1 MDGIEFQNLVK
12 TFQTIEALP
21 QLPESSIR
29 LVQTCESDGA
39 TLLDAEKIVAS
50 DPGLATTVIRA
61 ASTAR
66 FFGMGGP
73 TTSVSSA
80 VMRLGLRAL
89 KALAMTYTFRALLD
103 RRNGSEHY
111 DPHPF
116 SRHSV
121 FVGIATQYVYDQ
133 ECGHLGHDL
142 EEVFAFGLLHDL
154 GACLLAN
161 VAPEIFDELWV
172 QAKNAKIPFA
182 QRFQTKFKEPLVTV
196 AWAASTAWD
205 LPELFTEFLHSLTGR
220 AEASDL
226 DQVCDIVTNVSLLS
240 ETLGYGFEPW
250 MESKNTLS
258 LEESEIAA
266 IKKAVDDYC
275 AQVFDI
281 PLAA

>member
-1 MDGIEFQNLVK
+1 MDGLEFQQLVK
-12 TFQTIEALP
+12 TFQTLEALP

-29 LVQTCESDGA
+29 LVQTCEAEGA
-39 TLLDAEKIVAS
+39 TLQDAEKIVAS

-103 RRNGSEHY
+103 RRNGSDHY

-121 FVGIATQYVYDQ
+121 FVGIGTQYIYDR

-172 QAKNAKIPFA
+172 QAQNAKMSFEE
-182 QRFQTKFKEPLVTV
+182 RFLQKFKEPLVTV

-220 AEASDL
+220 AEPSDL
-226 DQVCDIVTNVSLLS
+226 DQVCDLVSKVSQLS
-240 ETLGYGFEPW
+240 EGLGYGFEPW
-250 MESKNTLS
+250 RQSANPLS
-258 LEESEIAA
+258 LDEAETNAL
-266 IKKAVDDYC
+266 KKAVDDYC

>member
-1 MDGIEFQNLVK
+1 MDGLEFKQLVK
-12 TFQTIEALP
+12 TFQSLEALP

-29 LVQTCESDGA
+29 LVQTCESEGA
-39 TLLDAEKIVAS
+39 TLQDAEKIVAS

-103 RRNGSEHY
+103 RRHGSEHY
-111 DPHPF
+111 DPRPF
-116 SRHSV
+116 SKHSV
-121 FVGIATQYVYDQ
+121 FVGIGAQYLYDR

-161 VAPEIFDELWV
+161 VAPELFDELWI
-172 QAKNAKIPFA
+172 QAQNGKISLEE
-182 QRFQTKFKEPLVTV
+182 RFYMKFKEPMVTI
-196 AWAASTAWD
+196 AWAAATAWD
-205 LPELFTEFLHSLTGR
+205 LPELFTEYLHAMTKR
-220 AEASDL
+220 AEPSDL
-226 DQVCDIVTNVSLLS
+226 QQVCQLIETVSLLS
-240 ETLGYGFEPW
+240 ETQSYGFEAWLPG
-250 MESKNTLS
+250 ENRTDLDEKELPA
-258 LEESEIAA
+258 L
-266 IKKAVDDYC
+266 KRAVDDYC